1 MSFAQGFSAGSAAA
15 QRGIDMGLAMKKRRE
30 EEAYQEA
37 VAGYNEEYEAGLAA
51 DQQALDA
58 YNASVPVQQGAAA
71 SGPITSAAGLN
82 PMAQAGIAAPA
93 APDVQRT
100 VTDVAAPPTGLGDQA
115 RGVTTGPAPTIRSES
130 DRLRGLGNL
139 ALEYG
144 DRAGA
149 ANFFGQARQID
160 QADENFQRM
169 DRRLDLA
176 ENQFGLATDKFEEST
191 RQFNKQQE
199 VRESNAA
206 TAAKNAESTASYY
219 GAMINKINATLEDIE
234 EDRTLNRHKI
244 AGENATAGFLRGQ
257 TPEQVDGTLRAMY
270 TAEDGTFDQTGYNI
284 ASNSAAMKYYKEF
297 MGFDNLGEAAVLTA
311 QSIDPLSKAI
321 RTNSESGVEDEKFL
335 TTYNRVLNDFADPD
349 FSDGI
354 ETQLVPAIDPNT
366 GQPSGGYNL
375 MYGDRVEE
383 TFANRDE
390 VNEYASLKRDGFM
403 DSPFSLLV
411 FKENEKTAL
420 TAKLARAKDQN
431 EREKYFAQWASKNRY
446 MFRNEAATDRIR
458 AGFGLDVPF
467 STGESET
474 W

>member
-1 MSFAQGFSAGSAAA
+1 MSFASGFAAGSQAV
-15 QRGIDMGLAMKKRRE
+15 QRGLDLRDRKDERDRE
-30 EEAYQEA
+30 KAYREA
-37 VAGYNEEYEAGLAA
+37 VATYNTDFEAGLAA
-51 DQQALDA
+51 DQQAVDA
-58 YNASVPVQQGAAA
+58 YNTSVPTVQPNAV
-71 SGPITSAAGLN
+71 PINTAAGLN
-82 PMAQAGIAAPA
+82 PMAQAGVAPPA

-100 VTDVAAPPTGLGDQA
+100 VTNVATPPTGLGDQA
-115 RGVTTGPAPTIRSES
+115 RGVTTGPAPTVRSES

-160 QADENFQRM
+160 QSDESFQRM
-169 DRRLDLA
+169 DRRLGLMGDQL
-176 ENQFGLATDKFEEST
+176 ELATDKFEEGK
-191 RQFNKQQE
+191 RQFDEQQG
-199 VRESNAA
+199 VRETNAA
-206 TAAKNAESTASYY
+206 TAAQNAESTANYY
-219 GAMINKINATLEDIE
+219 GAMIRKIDGALSDLE
-234 EDRTLNRHKI
+234 EDRVLSRHKL

-257 TPEQVDGTLRAMY
+257 SPEQVDANLREMY
-270 TAEDGTFDQTGYNI
+270 TGDDGTFDQTGYNI
-284 ASNSAAMKYYKEF
+284 ASNSAAMKYYKDF

-321 RTNSESGVEDEKFL
+321 RANSKSGVEDERFL

-390 VNEYASLKRDGFM
+390 VNKYASLKRDGFM
-403 DSPFSLLV
+403 DSPFSLLL

-420 TAKLARAKDQN
+420 TARLARAKTQA
-431 EREKYFAQWASKNRY
+431 EREKYFADWASKNRY
-446 MFRNEAATDRIR
+446 MFRNASDTDRIR
-458 AGFGLDVPF
+458 AGFGLDVTF
-467 STGESET
+467 NTGEAET